1 MLKMTDVKLENISG
15 IDKYLL
21 LKKDQEEEF
30 LTLLK
35 DMLKQIIN
43 T

>member
-1 MLKMTDVKLENISG
+1 MTRIKLEVISD
-15 IDKYLL
+15 IDKYLIYL

-30 LTLLK
+30 LTFAK
-35 DMLKQIIN
+35 DLVKQITN